1 MMRVLYLETG
11 GLSRSRSFDS
21 PLAQIDLDRDVGLGQ
36 IYSRALKS
44 MSQRVK

>member
-1 MMRVLYLETG
+1 MIRVTCLKTG

-21 PLAQIDLDRDVGLGQ
+21 PLAQVDLDRDVGLGQ
-36 IYSRALKS
+36 IYTRALKS